1 MEEIISLLEEFLR
14 LGGTMPFG
22 VSVHTL
28 AEALYGSY
36 HEARDMRIARNTAT
50 GRVVFVVIVPD
61 GLHCT
66 EDPDPDYE
74 LAYSL
79 GQTEV
84 YRGPASPRNA
94 GLPDTGCERTV
105 VKAEALSE
113 LSGSVQFL
121 LRMELHGWVDAV
133 TGRPL

>member
-14 LGGTMPFG
+14 LGGRMPFG

-36 HEARDMRIARNTAT
+36 HEARDMRIARSET
-50 GRVVFVVIVPD
+50 GRLVFVVIVPD

-79 GQTEV
+79 GQTET
-84 YRGPASPRNA
+84 YRGPATPRNA
-94 GLPDTGCERTV
+94 GLPDTGCARTV
-105 VKAEALSE
+105 VKADALTELSE
-113 LSGSVQFL
+113 CVQFL
-121 LRMELHGWVDAV
+121 LRMELRGYVDAA